1 VLEAHTEAPT
11 KKWRSLFEERVA
23 NYELVGR
30 YTREEAE
37 RLAWDELENRW
48 HVEHG
53 ERVPRD
59 LCTGCR
65 TPIGEAEALDLIDG
79 NRVHFANNACLIRH
93 GDRWR
98 SAATQALAAMGL
110 KPPAGDYGEGKKRET
125 PGPEIRPAPL

>member
-1 VLEAHTEAPT
+1 VTAPT
-11 KKWRSLFEERVA
+11 KIWRNLFEERVA
-23 NYELVGR
+23 SYKLVGR

-65 TPIGEAEALDLIDG
+65 TPIGESEALDLIDG

-98 SAATQALAAMGL
+98 GVATQALAAMGL
-110 KPPAGDYGEGKKRET
+110 KPPVGDQGEEKERET
-125 PGPEIRPAPL
+125 PCPGSGRRPFDHQS